1 MSERALEAASESGL
15 IVAGEP
21 LLVMLSGGADSV
33 CLLDCALTLGARVS
47 ALHANY
53 GLRAESDSD
62 EEHCR
67 ALCSSLGVRLAVER
81 VRLPEGGNLQA
92 EARDRRYALAERHAP
107 DGTDYA
113 AAHTAS
119 DQAETVLYRLAV
131 SPGRRA
137 LLGMEPRRGRLVRP
151 LLEASREDTREY
163 CRERGLG
170 WHDDPTNEDPRF
182 ARLRLRHEVLPVLRA
197 LAPAAERT
205 IAETSFLLR
214 DERVVI
220 ERAADG

>member
-15 IVAGEP
+15 IVAGAP

-47 ALHANY
+47 ALHVNY
-53 GLRAESDSD
+53 GLRDESDAD
-62 EEHCR
+62 EHHCR
-67 ALCSSLGVRLAVER
+67 RLCESLGVSLAVER
-81 VRLPEGGNLQA
+81 VALPDSGNLQA

-107 DGTDYA
+107 PGADYA
-113 AAHTAS
+113 TGHTAS

-151 LLEASREDTREY
+151 LLDATRDDTGAW
-163 CRERGLG
+163 CQARGLSWRAG
-170 WHDDPTNEDPRF
+170 PAKAAPPLPP
-182 ARLRLRHEVLPVLRA
+182 ARGGPGVLPPPRGA
-197 LAPAAERT
+197 
-205 IAETSFLLR
+205 
-214 DERVVI
+214 
-220 ERAADG
+220 